1 MPFYRFYSFGYNI
14 MQKKSLTIGI
24 LGGMGPAATVD
35 IFSKIVKFTP
45 AAQDQDHIRIIIDN
59 NPKIPNRIA
68 AFYGRGEDPVP
79 AMVASAQSLQAAGAD
94 FLIIPCNTAHL
105 FVPKIEQHLK
115 IPFLSIIDACI
126 EFIKLNYP
134 QVKKA
139 GILGTTPTVESG
151 LYRNV
156 FAKIGISLVSPESEL
171 QHNSVMEAIFG
182 IQGIK
187 AGNTCLQ
194 PRELLIMASEQL
206 VAKGAEIIL
215 MACTEIPIVL
225 KPEDIA
231 VPLVDLNSIL
241 AIAAVKKALGMESI
255 HINA

>member
-1 MPFYRFYSFGYNI
+1 M
-14 MQKKSLTIGI
+14 KKDSLTIGI

-35 IFSKIVKFTP
+35 IFSKIVKLTP
-45 AAQDQDHIRIIIDN
+45 AATDQEHIRIIIDN

-68 AFYGRGEDPVP
+68 ALSGKGTDPVP
-79 AMVASAQSLQAAGAD
+79 AMIESAQSLEAAGAD

-105 FVPKIEQHLK
+105 FIHKLKQHLK
-115 IPFLSIIDACI
+115 IPLLSIVEVSAA
-126 EFIKLNYP
+126 FIKSNYP
-134 QVKKA
+134 LVKKA

-151 LYRNV
+151 LYRDV
-156 FAKIGISLVSPESEL
+156 FAQIGITLVSPESEL

-187 AGNTCLQ
+187 AGNTQ
-194 PRELLIMASEQL
+194 IHPREMLIMAAEQL
-206 VAKGAEIIL
+206 AAQGAEIIL

-225 KPEDIA
+225 KSGDIA

-241 AIAAVKKALGMESI
+241 AMAAVRKALDG
-255 HINA
+255 

>member
-1 MPFYRFYSFGYNI
+1 M
-14 MQKKSLTIGI
+14 KKESLTIGI

-45 AAQDQDHIRIIIDN
+45 AATDQDHIRIIIDN

-68 AFYGRGEDPVP
+68 AFYGRGADPCP
-79 AMVASAQSLQAAGAD
+79 AMIKSARSLEAAGAD

-105 FVPKIEQHLK
+105 FIHKIEKHLK
-115 IPFLSIIDACI
+115 IPFLSIIDASTD
-126 EFIKLNYP
+126 FIKLNYP
-134 QVKKA
+134 RLKKA

-151 LYRNV
+151 LYRDV
-156 FAKIGISLVSPESEL
+156 FATMGIELVSPETEL
-171 QHNSVMEAIFG
+171 QHTSVMEAIFG

-187 AGNTCLQ
+187 AGNGHIQ
-194 PRELLIMASEQL
+194 PRELLIMAAEQL
-206 VAKGAEIIL
+206 AAKGAEIIL

-225 KPEDIA
+225 KSGDIS

-241 AIAAVKKALGMESI
+241 AIAAVRKALGREDI
-255 HINA
+255 VVAV

>member
-1 MPFYRFYSFGYNI
+1 

-45 AAQDQDHIRIIIDN
+45 AARDQDHIRIIIDN

-68 AFYGRGEDPVP
+68 AFYGHGEDSTPE
-79 AMVASAQSLQAAGAD
+79 MIASAQSLQSAGAD
-94 FLIIPCNTAHL
+94 FIIIPCNTAHL
-105 FVPKIEQHLK
+105 FIPRIEQHLK
-115 IPFLSIIDACI
+115 IPFLSIIDAGV
-126 EFIKLNYP
+126 EFIKMNYS

-151 LYRNV
+151 LYRKA
-156 FAKIGISLVSPESEL
+156 FAEIGISLVSPESEL

-187 AGNTCLQ
+187 AGNTCIQ
-194 PRELLIMASEQL
+194 PRELLITASAQL

-225 KPEDIA
+225 KTEDTT
-231 VPLVDLNSIL
+231 VPLVDLNTIL
-241 AIAAVKKALGMESI
+241 AIAAIKKALGMDDI
-255 HINA
+255 QINV

>member
-1 MPFYRFYSFGYNI
+1 M
-14 MQKKSLTIGI
+14 KKDSLTIGI

-35 IFSKIVKFTP
+35 IFSKIVKLTP
-45 AAQDQDHIRIIIDN
+45 AATDQEHIRIIIDN

-68 AFYGRGEDPVP
+68 ALSGKGTDPVP
-79 AMVASAQSLQAAGAD
+79 AMIESAQSLEAAGAD

-105 FVPKIEQHLK
+105 FIHKLKQHLK
-115 IPFLSIIDACI
+115 IPLLSIVEVSAA
-126 EFIKLNYP
+126 FIKSNYP
-134 QVKKA
+134 LVKKA

-151 LYRNV
+151 LYRDV
-156 FAKIGISLVSPESEL
+156 FAQIGITLVSPESEL

-187 AGNTCLQ
+187 AGNTQ
-194 PRELLIMASEQL
+194 IHPREMLIMAAEQL
-206 VAKGAEIIL
+206 AAQGAEIIL

-225 KPEDIA
+225 KSGDIA

-241 AIAAVKKALGMESI
+241 AMAAVKKALDG
-255 HINA
+255 

>member
-1 MPFYRFYSFGYNI
+1 MK
-14 MQKKSLTIGI
+14 KKSLTIGI

-45 AAQDQDHIRIIIDN
+45 AATDQDHIRIIIDN

-68 AFYGRGEDPVP
+68 AFYGQGADPSP
-79 AMVASAQSLQAAGAD
+79 AMIESARSLEAAGAD
-94 FLIIPCNTAHL
+94 FIIIPCNTAHL
-105 FVPKIEQHLK
+105 FMHKIEKHLK
-115 IPFLSIIDACI
+115 IPFLSIIDAGAD
-126 EFIKLNYP
+126 FIKLNYP

-156 FAKIGISLVSPESEL
+156 FAKMGIALVSPESEL

-187 AGNTCLQ
+187 AGNTHIQ
-194 PRELLIMASEQL
+194 PRELLIIAAKQL
-206 VAKGAEIIL
+206 AAKGAEIVL

-225 KPEDIA
+225 KPGDIA
-231 VPLVDLNSIL
+231 MPLVDLNSIL
-241 AIAAVKKALGMESI
+241 AMAAVSKALGGANI
-255 HINA
+255 RTAV